1 MKDKGRRRGLLPY
14 DLNRDNNKSYIY
26 TVRKRS
32 GRAAAAPRSG
42 KCWEGSRE
50 GRSALPLIGS
60 ETGRRMSVA
69 RKETQQYMTA
79 LESMYMRHMQG
90 GDDVR
95 SGVVCYRTRTIRSGD
110 MLECISYPVYKRQE
124 HRRNVR
130 AQQTGAAMQEIN
142 RRNAVR
148 RMERLVQCNFGRNA
162 IILTCTYEGQSPEQ
176 EAAEKELDRY
186 LVRLRRAAKSSGQA
200 LKYVA
205 VTERASTGRIHHH
218 LIAEGVSRDEAERK
232 WRSGFCN
239 ARRYQQRTE
248 QFIGIVR
255 YMLKYRST
263 QDALVSRRIRV
274 SHGMAQPV
282 ETVSDHRVSLRKMEQ
297 ICRDM
302 QDGGTE
308 VLRRIYPG
316 YDLRERPEIRRS
328 DFMPGAYMYA
338 RLWRVTV

>member
-1 MKDKGRRRGLLPY
+1 M
-14 DLNRDNNKSYIY
+14 N
-26 TVRKRS
+26 
-32 GRAAAAPRSG
+32 
-42 KCWEGSRE
+42 
-50 GRSALPLIGS
+50 
-60 ETGRRMSVA
+60 VA
-69 RKETQQYMTA
+69 RKEAQRYMTA

-95 SGVVCYRTRTIRSGD
+95 SGVVCYRTRTVRSGD
-110 MLECISYPVYKRQE
+110 MLECITYPVYKQQQ
-124 HRRNVR
+124 HRRSVR
-130 AQQTGAAMQEIN
+130 AQKTGAAMQEVN

-148 RMERLVQCNFGRNA
+148 RMERLVQCNFGRDA
-162 IILTCTYEGQSPEQ
+162 IILTCTYEGQKPEQ
-176 EAAEKELDRY
+176 DAAEHQLDLY
-186 LVRLRRAAKSSGQA
+186 LGRLRRAARRGGRE

-205 VTERASTGRIHHH
+205 VTECASTGRVHHH
-218 LIAEGVSRDEAERK
+218 LIVEGVSRDEAENK
-232 WRSGFCN
+232 WHSGFCN

-274 SHGMAQPV
+274 SHGMLQPV

-302 QDGGTE
+302 QDGGAE
-308 VLRRIYPG
+308 VLRRVYPG
-316 YDLRERPEIRRS
+316 YDLHERPEIRRS